1 MLVEKVKIFLKDYSL
16 KTLCIQS
23 WVHES
28 VILSLIKWEH
38 KKYHRNILDI
48 LYAFFN
54 LKKDAFYR
62 ENMKKWYPKTESLLW
77 TLVRFKRV
85 RMDIDLQ
92 VLAKQIKMSDRALA
106 RIESGDSLPYYNS
119 WSIQHIMEVLR
130 FSDSEK
136 KMVADYI
143 DVMKKIEKMVQK
155 YEI

>member
-1 MLVEKVKIFLKDYSL
+1 
-16 KTLCIQS
+16 
-23 WVHES
+23 
-28 VILSLIKWEH
+28 
-38 KKYHRNILDI
+38 
-48 LYAFFN
+48 
-54 LKKDAFYR
+54 
-62 ENMKKWYPKTESLLW
+62 
-77 TLVRFKRV
+77 
-85 RMDIDLQ
+85 MDIDLQ